1 MMRSLLRY
9 FQRSTWAIPLL
20 LCFVSALLLSLPS
33 CVDSLQPSSGSLTTA
48 RAAVRPI
55 STSELLSQSW
65 NAYRDRFIQGD
76 GRVIDRE
83 SADRTT
89 SEAQAY
95 ALLRSVLMDDASTFE
110 RVLNWGENN
119 LQRRGL
125 DGNRSDRLWAWQWG
139 HNLEKNQWLPLDA
152 NFASD
157 GDVDTITALIF
168 AGRRW
173 RRSDYLDLAKLK
185 LKDLWSLA
193 VLPIRHSN
201 GDTSYFLPGPKAV
214 FQPQPNQILLNPSY
228 LAPYAFRLFAQIDPE
243 RDWLSLVSSSYDLL
257 ADSAQLSSLRLPSN
271 WVLLETTT
279 RKILPNDPSSPLH
292 SRYGYDAYRVWWR
305 LALDAIWFDEP
316 RAKQY
321 LQTHLEPL
329 QALWR
334 SQQQIPAEI
343 DLQGQAIV
351 PYESTAQYA
360 MLYAAFALINPDLA
374 NQIRLQ
380 KLLPAFRDGFW
391 ENDSAYYIQNL
402 GWLGL
407 YPPDQVAANWLQP

>member
-1 MMRSLLRY
+1 MMRSLIRY
-9 FQRSTWAIPLL
+9 FQRSTLAILTLL
-20 LCFVSALLLSLPS
+20 FIASALLFSLPS
-33 CVDSLQPSSGSLTTA
+33 CVDSIRTGSLSTA
-48 RAAVRPI
+48 SAAVRPI

-95 ALLRSVLMDDASTFE
+95 ALLRSVLMDDSSTFE

-139 HNLEKNQWLPLDA
+139 QNLEKNQWLPLDA

-157 GDVDTITALIF
+157 GDIDALTALIF

-173 RRSDYLDLAKLK
+173 QRSDYLDLAKLK
-185 LKDLWSLA
+185 LKDLWSLS
-193 VLPIRHSN
+193 VLPISGTKGTTH
-201 GDTSYFLPGPKAV
+201 YFLPGPKAA
-214 FQPQPNQILLNPSY
+214 FQMQPNQVLLNPSY
-228 LAPYAFRLFAQIDPE
+228 LAPYAFRLFAQIDSDH
-243 RDWLSLVSSSYDLL
+243 DWLSLVDSSYDLL
-257 ADSAQLSSLRLPSN
+257 ASSAELSSLRLPSN
-271 WVLLETTT
+271 WVALDTATQKL
-279 RKILPNDPSSPLH
+279 LPNPQSGSLN

-305 LALDAIWFDEP
+305 LALDATWFDEP
-316 RAKQY
+316 RAKRY
-321 LQTHLEPL
+321 LQQHLQPL
-329 QALWR
+329 QAMWR

-343 DLQGQAIV
+343 DLQGQALV
-351 PYESTAQYA
+351 SYESTAQYA
-360 MLYAAFALINPDLA
+360 MLHAAFAVIDPDLA
-374 NQIRLQ
+374 TQIRLQ

-407 YPPDQVAANWLQP
+407 YPPTKVVANWLQP

>member
-1 MMRSLLRY
+1 MMRSLIRY
-9 FQRSTWAIPLL
+9 FQRSAWVIPLL
-20 LCFVSALLLSLPS
+20 LFTASALLLSLPS
-33 CVDSLQPSSGSLTTA
+33 CVDSIQTSSGSLSTA
-48 RAAVRPI
+48 SAAVRPL

-65 NAYRDRFIQGD
+65 SAYRDRFIQGD

-95 ALLRSVLMDDASTFE
+95 ALLRSVLMDDAATFE

-125 DGNRSDRLWAWQWG
+125 DGNRSDQLWAWQWG

-157 GDVDTITALIF
+157 G
-168 AGRRW
+168 
-173 RRSDYLDLAKLK
+173 
-185 LKDLWSLA
+185 
-193 VLPIRHSN
+193 N
-201 GDTSYFLPGPKAV
+201 TSGNVNYFLPGPKAS
-214 FQPQPNQILLNPSY
+214 FQLQPNQILLNPSY
-228 LAPYAFRLFAQIDPE
+228 LAPYAFRLFAQIDAE
-243 RDWLSLVSSSYDLL
+243 RDWLSLVDSSYDLL
-257 ADSAQLSSLRLPSN
+257 RDSAQLSSLRLPSN
-271 WVLLETTT
+271 WVVLDTTT
-279 RKILPNDPSSPLH
+279 QKILPNHQAGSLN

-305 LALDAIWFDEP
+305 LALDATWFDEP
-316 RAKQY
+316 QAKQY
-321 LQTHLEPL
+321 LQQHLEPL
-329 QALWR
+329 QAMWR

-360 MLYAAFALINPDLA
+360 MLYAAFAVINPDLA

-380 KLLPAFRDGFW
+380 KLLPAFRNGFW

-407 YPPDQVAANWLQP
+407 YPPTEVAANWLQP

>member
-9 FQRSTWAIPLL
+9 FQRSALVIPMLL
-20 LCFVSALLLSLPS
+20 FTASALLLILPS
-33 CVDSLQPSSGSLTTA
+33 CVDSIQPGSLATA
-48 RAAVRPI
+48 SAAVRPI

-95 ALLRSVLMDDASTFE
+95 ALLRSVLTDDAATFE

-119 LQRRGL
+119 LQRKGA

-139 HNLEKNQWLPLDA
+139 HNLEKNQWLPLDT

-157 GDVDTITALIF
+157 GDVDAITALIF

-173 RRSDYLDLAKLK
+173 QRSDYLDLAKLK
-185 LKDLWSLA
+185 LKDLWNLS
-193 VLPIRHSN
+193 VLPISNLN
-201 GDTSYFLPGPKAV
+201 GDTHYFLPGPKAV
-214 FQPQPNQILLNPSY
+214 FQPQPHQILLNPSY

-243 RDWLSLVSSSYDLL
+243 QDWLSLVGSSYNLL
-257 ADSAQLSSLRLPSN
+257 DDSAHLSSLRLPSN
-271 WVLLETTT
+271 WVVLDTNTQ
-279 RKILPNDPSSPLH
+279 KILPNDSSSRLN

-305 LALDAIWFDEP
+305 LALDAIWFNEP

-321 LQTHLEPL
+321 LQQHLEPL
-329 QALWR
+329 QAMWR

-351 PYESTAQYA
+351 SYESTAQYA
-360 MLYAAFALINPDLA
+360 MLYAAFAIINPDLA

-380 KLLPAFRDGFW
+380 KLLPAFQDGFW

-407 YPPDQVAANWLQP
+407 YPPDKVAANWLQP